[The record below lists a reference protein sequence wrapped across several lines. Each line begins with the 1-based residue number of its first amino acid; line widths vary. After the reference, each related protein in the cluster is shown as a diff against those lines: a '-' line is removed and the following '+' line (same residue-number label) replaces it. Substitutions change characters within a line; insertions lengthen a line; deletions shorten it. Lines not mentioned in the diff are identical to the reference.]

1 MPKDIGK
8 LIVNT
13 MGHFLADQRY
23 GTLGSCHS
31 EQVGGFSY
39 CPNPPTNTAHPNIDV
54 QEAFNPNLTADPFR
68 WIPKGLIQ
76 DLMDNG
82 EPAVTLVN
90 DQVSGFTISQIFAS
104 FQTDVITVQQYK
116 ARLITQNP
124 NTVTNPNLSF
134 QISNLFASYNY

>member
-1 MPKDIGK
+1 
-8 LIVNT
+8 
-13 MGHFLADQRY
+13 
-23 GTLGSCHS
+23 
-31 EQVGGFSY
+31 
-39 CPNPPTNTAHPNIDV
+39 
-54 QEAFNPNLTADPFR
+54 
-68 WIPKGLIQ
+68 
-76 DLMDNG
+76 MDNG